1 MGKPDKQAWK
11 ILLLLLSLGI
21 INCKPLLLTSSSY
34 DLTLLAGVCS
44 ASQECVK
51 CLFHVAVRREL
62 KVMQV
67 VMHPHIIRLYEII
80 ETHSDIYVVMEYV
93 ESGDLFDYIVLN
105 GRLPEEEACHFFQQ
119 VQTLVFLQFVLLIH
133 HMNKQQLNKLAECM
147 LSHLNRVFKGC
158 LSLSSST
165 FS

>member
-1 MGKPDKQAWK
+1 
-11 ILLLLLSLGI
+11 
-21 INCKPLLLTSSSY
+21 
-34 DLTLLAGVCS
+34 
-44 ASQECVK
+44 
-51 CLFHVAVRREL
+51 
-62 KVMQV
+62 MQL
-67 VMHPHIIRLYEII
+67 VMHPHIVRLYEII

-105 GRLPEEEACHFFQQ
+105 GRLPEEEARHFFQQ

-133 HMNKQQLNKLAECM
+133 HMNKQQLNKMVECM

-158 LSLSSST
+158 LSSSSST